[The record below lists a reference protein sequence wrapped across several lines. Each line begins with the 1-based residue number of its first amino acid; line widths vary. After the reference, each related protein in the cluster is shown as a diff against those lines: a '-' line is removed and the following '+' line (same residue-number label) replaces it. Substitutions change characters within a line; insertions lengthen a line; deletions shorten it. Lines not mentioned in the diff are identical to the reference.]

1 MTKYEIRLIKQLSLC
16 FLLLLLGILTD
27 SCHRIASEAD
37 TYKMKDGKKLIITP
51 IKHASV
57 EMNYNGLEFEIDPV
71 ASNVRPI
78 VEYFDKP
85 KADYIL
91 VTHKHDDHFDKSG
104 ILTLTDGTKTQILMD
119 ISSWNRYYHKGMHIS
134 NGQKAILGNGITIY
148 AVPAYNI
155 TKKYR
160 KIHQKG
166 VGNGYVIDFNGFR
179 VYIAGDTE
187 LIPEMKQLKHIDI
200 AFLPCNQPYTMTLK
214 QLREAVLL
222 IRPKVVYPYNWGK
235 TKPEAIKKALRGVPS
250 EVKMKYFK

>member
-1 MTKYEIRLIKQLSLC
+1 MKYDIFPLRQIWLY
-16 FLLLLLGILTD
+16 LLLFPLVLLISG
-27 SCHRIASEAD
+27 CHKEASGAD
-37 TYKMKDGKKLIITP
+37 TYITKDGKRLVITP

-57 EMNYNGLEFEIDPV
+57 EINYNGLEFEIDPV
-71 ASNVRPI
+71 ASNVPPI

-104 ILTLTDGTKTQILMD
+104 ILALTDGSKTQILMD
-119 ISSWNRYYHKGMHIS
+119 ISSWNRYYHRGMHIS
-134 NGQKAILGNGITIY
+134 NGQQANLGNGIIVY

-166 VGNGYVIDFNGFR
+166 IGNGYVIDFNGFR

-187 LIPEMKQLKHIDI
+187 LIPEMKQLKNIDI
-200 AFLPCNQPYTMTLK
+200 AFLPCNQPYTMTLP
-214 QLREAVLL
+214 QLRKAVML

-235 TKPEAIKKALRGVPS
+235 TKPEAIEKALVGVPS

>member
-1 MTKYEIRLIKQLSLC
+1 MKYNIRLIKQLSLC
-16 FLLLLLGILTD
+16 FLLIQLCLLTN
-27 SCHRIASEAD
+27 SCHRIASGAD
-37 TYKMKDGKKLIITP
+37 TYTMKDGKKLIITP

-160 KIHQKG
+160 KVHQKG
-166 VGNGYVIDFNGFR
+166 IGNGYVIDFNGFR